1 VKVGDPLLP
10 NFDFETG
17 GAFARFSVDT
27 LDDAQIPRSGSR
39 INVEW
44 LISRPGLGADSRFD
58 TVEASVDKV
67 WSWNKNTM
75 QIGAEY
81 ATTIESDD
89 LIQNFFPLGGFLR
102 LSGLERGAISGPH
115 SGLVRLVYYRLVGET
130 GGGLFDMPL
139 YFGGSLEAGNVWQ
152 SRSEMSFDSVI
163 LNGSLFAGIDT
174 YFGPVFL
181 AAGLS
186 EHGDS
191 SFYLFLGNARRGDR

>member
-1 VKVGDPLLP
+1 M
-10 NFDFETG
+10 
-17 GAFARFSVDT
+17 
-27 LDDAQIPRSGSR
+27 
-39 INVEW
+39 
-44 LISRPGLGADSRFD
+44 SRPGLGADSKFD

-130 GGGLFDMPL
+130 GGGLFDIPL

-163 LNGSLFAGIDT
+163 LSGSLFAGIDT
-174 YFGPVFL
+174 YIGPVFL
-181 AAGLS
+181 AAGLT

-191 SFYLFLGNARRGDR
+191 SFYLFLGNARR